1 MNPLAERRTCDW
13 KRGPS
18 RARAGFSLIEVLVV
32 VAVILIIAAIAI
44 PRFLQ
49 AKMAANEA
57 AAVHGLRVI
66 STAEVTYDPIYNQG
80 FAPTLTA
87 LGPPP
92 LGSQASALHA
102 DLVDEVLASGIR
114 NGYSFVY
121 VVIDTSGSGRP
132 DRYTINANPLSPGQT
147 GQRYF
152 YVDETGVIRFALGGP
167 AGPGSTPVPQ

>member
-1 MNPLAERRTCDW
+1 MNPLAERRTCDL

-49 AKMAANEA
+49 VKMAANEA
-57 AAVHGLRVI
+57 AAVHALRVI
-66 STAEVTYDPIYNQG
+66 TTAQVTYDPIYNQG
-80 FAPTLTA
+80 FAPTLIA

-92 LGSQASALHA
+92 PGTQASALHA

-121 VVIDTSGSGRP
+121 VPIAAGGGKP
-132 DRYTINANPLSPGQT
+132 NKYTVNANPLSPGQT
-147 GQRYF
+147 GLRYF
-152 YVDETGVIRFALGGP
+152 YVDQTNVIRFALGGP